1 MTTSPDF
8 DDLTSSLDEIR
19 RKTRGLSEDLAS
31 LGGDLDDAAR
41 EASSEDHTELVEMLG
56 KLGLPVDADDL
67 RGELSTLSDIKGNWG
82 GIDDIQTAL
91 EELREIHDST
101 GETDAS
107 EIADLANLG
116 SQCKENGIGD
126 IDDIQVA
133 VSGWDRVVEAHGN
146 DDEEDICE
154 ALELLAAIQHE
165 FNLRDHEVV
174 IDGELQ
180 VGKILDNEG
189 SDEVISSMKSLVAA
203 LRKAG
208 VLDGTVSV
216 PALPEN
222 GAPPVQQAA
231 PESASDATTNS

>member
-1 MTTSPDF
+1 MATSTPWPVTP
-8 DDLTSSLDEIR
+8 LR
-19 RKTRGLSEDLAS
+19 R
-31 LGGDLDDAAR
+31 
-41 EASSEDHTELVEMLG
+41 
-56 KLGLPVDADDL
+56 
-67 RGELSTLSDIKGNWG
+67 I
-82 GIDDIQTAL
+82 
-91 EELREIHDST
+91 
-101 GETDAS
+101 
-107 EIADLANLG
+107 
-116 SQCKENGIGD
+116 
-126 IDDIQVA
+126 A
-133 VSGWDRVVEAHGN
+133 VSGWERVTEAFGDN
-146 DDEEDICE
+146 DEDEICE

>member
-1 MTTSPDF
+1 MTDF

-56 KLGLPVDADDL
+56 ELGLPVDADDL

-82 GIDDIQTAL
+82 DIDDIQTAI
-91 EELREIHDST
+91 EGLREIHDNT
-101 GETDAS
+101 GETDPS
-107 EIADLANLG
+107 EIADLTNLG
-116 SQCKENGIGD
+116 SQCRENGIDD

-133 VSGWDRVVEAHGN
+133 VSGWDRVVEAFGDN
-146 DDEEDICE
+146 DEDDICE

-165 FNLRDHEVV
+165 FNLRGHEVV
-174 IDGELQ
+174 DGDGELQ